1 MRTSCLKFATI
12 FVLLLYALPVVS
24 HQWKESSAYTYV
36 DIQDYSITYWQKIIN
51 VDNTADFQKMKK
63 LPSEVKEFLKN
74 KKIAYLILDIKLE
87 CPTGKATLSQV
98 FYVDKNNNDLLQ
110 VVFGESPFYKVFTTP
125 NGSGIKFEMKD
136 PLLNPQAQF
145 NTNDSNRTYCQF
157 VMDKLR
163 DKE

>member
-1 MRTSCLKFATI
+1 MSIKKII
-12 FVLLLYALPVVS
+12 FVCVLCLYFLNIPSIA
-24 HQWKESSAYTYV
+24 HQWKELNSYTYI
-36 DIQDYSITYWQKIIN
+36 DTKDYSITYWQKIIN